1 MKDDI
6 LEELWRIKD
15 QIATETKGST
25 QALFERLR
33 AVALGPSHR
42 LVNLTALRRHRLR
55 DMTVAEPEGPGYDSR
70 ARRT

>member
-25 QALFERLR
+25 HALFESLR
-33 AVALGPSHR
+33 SVAIGPTHR
-42 LVNLTALRRHRLR
+42 MVNLTASRNHRLR
-55 DMTVAEPEGPGYDSR
+55 DKTVAEPEGPGYGSR
-70 ARRT
+70 DDHT